1 MKVLIIGI
9 TGFAGHHLYNELIKD
24 TLYDIYGTYYQN
36 VKDADSYTDAKLFKC
51 DINDGDSIE
60 SVIEQC
66 KPEWIFHFGAH
77 VTVQNSFN
85 DPTSIFQT
93 NVMGTVNVLESIRK
107 INPDCRILISGSAEE
122 YGKIPQENMPIK
134 ETYSLNPVS
143 PYGLSKKMQ
152 EELGLLYHKTY
163 GLNIILSR
171 TFHYSGPNQ
180 PLGFVFPDFA
190 KQIVDIKNGK
200 QDHIK
205 VGNLSAKRDFTDI
218 RDVVSAYVAL
228 MKNGTI
234 GEVYNVCSGR
244 SVAIRNILDMMRSYS
259 KGDIEVV
266 VDKAKL
272 RPLDIPDFV
281 GDNNKLKKDTGW
293 QQQFSTE
300 DTAKDVLDFWTE
312 IEGKL

>member
-9 TGFAGHHLYNELIKD
+9 TGLAGRHLYNQLIENEM
-24 TLYDIYGTYYQN
+24 YDIYGTYYKNMEN
-36 VKDADSYTDAKLFKC
+36 VSQFPDAELFRC
-51 DINDGDSIE
+51 DVNDINSVE
-60 SVIEQC
+60 SVLEQC

-77 VTVQNSFN
+77 VTVHNSFN
-85 DPTSIFQT
+85 DPISIFQT

-107 INPDCRILISGSAEE
+107 INLDCKILITGSAEE
-122 YGKIPQENMPIK
+122 YGKIPQEKMPIK

-152 EELGLLYHKTY
+152 EELGLLYYNTY
-163 GLNIILSR
+163 GLNVILSR
-171 TFHYSGPNQ
+171 TFHYSGPHQ

-190 KQIVDIKNGK
+190 KQIVDIKNGM

-205 VGNLSAKRDFTDI
+205 VGNLNAKRDFTDI

-228 MKNGTI
+228 MEKGKI
-234 GEVYNVCSGR
+234 GEVYNVCSGH
-244 SVAIRNILDMMRSYS
+244 SVAIKNILNMMISYS
-259 KGDIEVV
+259 EGDIEVV
-266 VDKAKL
+266 VDKTKL

-293 QQQFSTE
+293 QQQFSIE